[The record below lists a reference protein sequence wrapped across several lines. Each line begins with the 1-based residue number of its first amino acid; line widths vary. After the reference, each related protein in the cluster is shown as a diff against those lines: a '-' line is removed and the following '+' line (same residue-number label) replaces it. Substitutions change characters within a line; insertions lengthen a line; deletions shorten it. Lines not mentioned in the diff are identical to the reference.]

1 MSISKSTSSTKYN
14 KQASPYMYGAADSLN
29 STVNANAG
37 NLQELSSG
45 MAGIAGGLGARL
57 QQPSELVRSAQ
68 GYGRDVFGGKYL
80 GGANPYLNDM
90 VGQAREGTFGDVASR
105 FGRSGMSGSTG
116 FAQSL
121 GRGLSEAEMGL
132 RFADYNQ
139 ERGRMDNMAG
149 NVSIL
154 DNADLGAMPYY
165 LQAAQGAAELPY
177 TGERFRA
184 QGLGAL
190 LGSQQKTTQKQ
201 ALGPMLIQ
209 GASNAARAFAGGG

>member
-1 MSISKSTSSTKYN
+1 MKSSSSTKYN
-14 KQASPYMYGAADSLN
+14 KKASPYMYGAADSLN

-37 NLQELSSG
+37 NLQQLSSG
-45 MAGIAGGLGARL
+45 MSGIAQGLGQRIG
-57 QQPSELVRSAQ
+57 QPSELVRSAQ
-68 GYGRDVFGGKYL
+68 GYGRDVLGGRYL
-80 GGANPYLNDM
+80 GGGNQYLNDM
-90 VGQAREGTFGDVASR
+90 VGQARSGAFDQVNQG
-105 FGRSGMSGSTG
+105 FGRSGMAGGSGHS
-116 FAQSL
+116 AAL
-121 GRGLSEAEMGL
+121 GRGLADAELGL
-132 RFADYNQ
+132 RFADYNN
-139 ERGRMDNMAG
+139 ERGRMDNFAG

-190 LGSQQKTTQKQ
+190 LGSQQTQTQKQ
-201 ALGPMLIQ
+201 AIGPMLIQ